1 MNNLPKQSQP
11 VVRNINTTSPLLNSS
26 GVSISDY
33 TSCYNLKGLARNLC
47 MAAY

>member
-11 VVRNINTTSPLLNSS
+11 ILRNLNHTSPLLDSS

-33 TSCYNLKGLARNLC
+33 KDCYKLKGMAQQIC